1 MDASR
6 SEPVPLLGSLTSPDL
21 ERLGRP
27 LLLLPLGSCE
37 QHGPHLPLDTD
48 ARLAEAVAARLAER
62 CRRVVAGPTLPYG
75 ASGEHAGFPGTVS
88 IGLEAVEHLLVELA
102 RSLGPEFG
110 GLVVLSWHGGNAAA
124 VAAAAATIRDEGRRI
139 LVLSPAV
146 GGDAHAGRTET
157 SMMLAVAP
165 DLVRSDHAA
174 AGETRPLAELMPALR
189 KGGVAAVSPN
199 GVLGDPE
206 GASAAEGREI
216 LDSLVADLAARIDDW
231 EGP

>member
-1 MDASR
+1 M
-6 SEPVPLLGSLTSPDL
+6 LTSADVA
-21 ERLGRP
+21 RLGRP
-27 LLLLPLGSCE
+27 LLLLPMGSCE

-48 ARLAEAVAARLAER
+48 ARLAGAVAGRLAER
-62 CRRVVAGPTLPYG
+62 CHRIVVAGPTLPYG

-124 VAAAAATIRDEGRRI
+124 VAAAAATIRREGRRI
-139 LVLSPAV
+139 LVLTPQI

-165 DLVRSDHAA
+165 ELVRLDLAE

-189 KGGVAAVSPN
+189 KGGVAAVSRN
-199 GVLGDPE
+199 GVLGDPQ
-206 GASAAEGREI
+206 GASAVEGEEI
-216 LDSLVADLAARIDDW
+216 LDSLVADLAVRVDSW
-231 EGP
+231 EEP